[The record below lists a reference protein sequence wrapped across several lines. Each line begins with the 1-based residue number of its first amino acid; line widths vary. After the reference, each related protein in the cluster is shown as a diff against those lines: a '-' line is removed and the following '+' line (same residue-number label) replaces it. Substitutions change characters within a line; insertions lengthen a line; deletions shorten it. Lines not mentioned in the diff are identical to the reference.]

1 MAPRLSTMQPTR
13 SSTRLRE
20 RKEAADKAAAAES
33 QATSGTIYTTT
44 KNARKGKANRKTAP
58 SKVAK
63 RTPVKKVARTAT
75 TNAKKAHAAHHSFF
89 MSPEQLTTIMEE
101 HNNDRN
107 DQMWVGG
114 KFYAAG
120 PGEEVPAGSLE
131 IDIKV
136 PSGLTFLQ
144 FPGVLKLVEVEEM
157 EEGEMEEG
165 EMEEGEME
173 QGEMEEEQGEGES
186 SDSELSDISD
196 ITF

>member
-13 SSTRLRE
+13 SSTRLHE

-33 QATSGTIYTTT
+33 QAASGTTHTTT
-44 KNARKGKANRKTAP
+44 KNARKGKSNRKTAP

-75 TNAKKAHAAHHSFF
+75 TNAKKAHAAQHRFF
-89 MSPEQLTTIMEE
+89 VWPEQLSTIMEL
-101 HNNDRN
+101 HNNDGN

-120 PGEEVPAGSLE
+120 PGEEVPTGSLE

-144 FPGVLKLVEVEEM
+144 FPGVLKLMEVEEM
-157 EEGEMEEG
+157 KEGEIE
-165 EMEEGEME
+165 
-173 QGEMEEEQGEGES
+173 EEEQGEGES